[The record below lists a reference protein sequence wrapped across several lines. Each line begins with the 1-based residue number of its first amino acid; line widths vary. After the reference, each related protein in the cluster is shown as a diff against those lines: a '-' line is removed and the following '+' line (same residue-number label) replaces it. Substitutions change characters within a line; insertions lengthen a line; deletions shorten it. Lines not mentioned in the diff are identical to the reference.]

1 MKEEIKMKRVK
12 DLIEALQEYDQE
24 LPIAIYNIK
33 KDEII
38 PIAEVGT
45 RKVVKRN
52 VDGEEVILENH
63 VVIRESI

>member
-1 MKEEIKMKRVK
+1 MKRVK